1 MECHPYFVDKN
12 LIEFCRSKEIH
23 VTVVGPF
30 GFPARPGREKRE
42 IKLLDDPIILE
53 LAEKK
58 GKTPAQIVLRFLL
71 QMGVSIVTRGKV
83 PDQQTQNITFFDMV
97 LSDRE
102 EAQIQKLNKMERRMK
117 MEYLRDHKDYPFHHF
132 IF

>member
-83 PDQQTQNITFFDMV
+83 
-97 LSDRE
+97 E